1 MPPEFPSSRPDLSI
15 SLRVGRNHPPDR
27 KRNKAMVRRS
37 AAPSKPEIFSSLKSL
52 SVSPRRLV
60 RRRRCTALSERRL
73 STAVVSDGLD
83 LVGLDLV
90 QETIRVCVDAPVL
103 CLTVPLHF
111 KSDPVALAHL
121 ADDRHDDGFLHV
133 IDA

>member
-1 MPPEFPSSRPDLSI
+1 MPPEFPSSRPGLSI
-15 SLRVGRNHPPDR
+15 SLRVGRTHPPDR
-27 KRNKAMVRRS
+27 TRNKAMVRLS
-37 AAPSKPEIFSSLKSL
+37 AAPSKPERFSSLKSL
-52 SVSPRRLV
+52 SVPSRRLV
-60 RRRRCTALSERRL
+60 QRRWCTALSERRL

-103 CLTVPLHF
+103 CLALPLHF
-111 KSDPVALAHL
+111 KSDPVTLAHL
-121 ADDRHDDGFLHV
+121 AVDRHDDGLLHV